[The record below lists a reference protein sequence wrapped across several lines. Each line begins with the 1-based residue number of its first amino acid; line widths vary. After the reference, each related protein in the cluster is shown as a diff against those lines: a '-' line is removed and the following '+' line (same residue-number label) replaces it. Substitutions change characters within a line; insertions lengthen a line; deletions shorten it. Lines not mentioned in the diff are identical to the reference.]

1 MSRTQAS
8 LPEPSRIGFFT
19 LLLVI
24 CVLILI
30 NSILT
35 TGLFHV
41 MSANGP
47 RWLSEPR
54 LAQPLLFLAP
64 LLLLSLELWIGSVL
78 GRLWSRPNNPH

>member
-1 MSRTQAS
+1 MARTKAS

-35 TGLFHV
+35 TAIFHGF
-41 MSANGP
+41 SSGGP
-47 RWLSEPR
+47 RWLNEPR
-54 LAQPLLFLAP
+54 LAQPLLFLSP
-64 LLLLSLELWIGSVL
+64 LLLLSIELWMGSVVGAWL
-78 GRLWSRPNNPH
+78 RANRRPH

>member
-1 MSRTQAS
+1 MPRTQAS

-24 CVLILI
+24 CALILI

-35 TGLFHV
+35 MGIFH
-41 MSANGP
+41 MLTSGGP
-47 RWLSEPR
+47 RWLAEPR

-64 LLLLSLELWIGSVL
+64 LLLLSLELWLGSVV
-78 GRLWSRPNNPH
+78 GRFRPRPNGPR

>member
-1 MSRTQAS
+1 MARTQAS

-24 CVLILI
+24 CTLILV

-35 TGLFHV
+35 TGVFHLIG
-41 MSANGP
+41 SGRA
-47 RWLSEPR
+47 RWLTEPR

-64 LLLLSLELWIGSVL
+64 LLLLSLELWLGSVL
-78 GRLWSRPNNPH
+78 NRFWFRPNGPH

>member
-8 LPEPSRIGFFT
+8 LPEPSRIGFFV

-35 TGLFHV
+35 TAIFHAV
-41 MSANGP
+41 SAGGP
-47 RWLSEPR
+47 AWLKEPR
-54 LAQPLLFLAP
+54 LSQPLLFLAP
-64 LLLLSLELWIGSVL
+64 LVLLSLELWIGSVL
-78 GRLWSRPNNPH
+78 GRFWRRPNGQR

>member
-1 MSRTQAS
+1 MPRTQAS

-19 LLLVI
+19 LLVVI

-35 TGLFHV
+35 TGIFHAV
-41 MSANGP
+41 SLSGP
-47 RWLSEPR
+47 RWLKEPR
-54 LAQPLLFLAP
+54 LAQPLLFLGP

-78 GRLWSRPNNPH
+78 GRFWSRQNDPH

>member
-1 MSRTQAS
+1 MPRTQAS
-8 LPEPSRIGFFT
+8 LPEPSRVGFFT

-35 TGLFHV
+35 TGIFHAV
-41 MSANGP
+41 FSNGP
-47 RWLSEPR
+47 RWLKEPR

-64 LLLLSLELWIGSVL
+64 LLLLSVELWIGSRL
-78 GRLWSRPNNPH
+78 GRLRPRSNSPH